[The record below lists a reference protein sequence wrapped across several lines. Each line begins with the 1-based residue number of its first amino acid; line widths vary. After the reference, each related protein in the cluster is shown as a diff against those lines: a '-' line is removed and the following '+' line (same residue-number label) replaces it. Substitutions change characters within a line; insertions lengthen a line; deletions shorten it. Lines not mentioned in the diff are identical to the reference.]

1 MCRQRNSVRNTNDIE
16 AGSLLESIT
25 TGTAAQATQNGGDSS
40 AANSTTGTMQMNG
53 EIV

>member
-25 TGTAAQATQNGGDSS
+25 TSAVAQTIQNSDSPTGNNAMGTI
-40 AANSTTGTMQMNG
+40 QMNG